1 MVLGTTSSVL
11 QASVTSVT
19 LQWDASPDTNIVGY
33 ALYSGVIDTSYLN
46 RTDLGS
52 ETSAT
57 VTNLPVGVT
66 NFFFVTAYD
75 TNGIESDPSN
85 LIDANFPGIFPP
97 PTLSAVPDLSIGKN
111 ATAGPVSFTIG
122 DSLLTASS
130 LALRGTS
137 SNPALVPNGNI
148 LFGGS
153 DSNRTVIVVP
163 ALNAAGNAVITLAV
177 SDGIASA
184 SRSFLLTVDPSV
196 KSAFVYLPFEAE
208 TATVLSP
215 MAVFRDPTAS
225 GGQFIATTNF
235 WSGMATFT
243 VDIPV
248 SGAYVVWWRALA
260 VQTSDWSFIVFAD
273 DGASDIFDA
282 SQVTWTDRWRW
293 ARVNGSFRFAVCDS
307 YGSPA
312 NQTVLPFTAGRHT
325 ITFLGLD
332 PQMLLD
338 GILLTNDRGYIPI
351 PPVLTVP
358 PDQTIDE
365 LTTLVVTNTAIDPH
379 IPPHNLTFGLVSG
392 PPGVVLDSH
401 TGVLTW
407 TPTEDQ
413 PRNNLI
419 IVQVTN
425 DAVPPLSEIK
435 SFAVIVNEVNQ
446 PPILTVPPDL
456 TINELSTLVVA
467 TTATDPDLPANA
479 LTFSLLSAPEGM
491 TLNPDTGVLVWTPT
505 EAQGPSTNLVILQV
519 TDDSSPPLSK
529 SKEFTIFVNEINS
542 EPTLAPVPA
551 QTIQPGS
558 LLTVTNVASDPD
570 IPTNTLTFT
579 LGQYAPA
586 GAVINSSDGVFTWS
600 PTAAQADTTY
610 FVTVWVTDN
619 CSPPLSNSVT
629 FAVVVGKLMPVKLTS
644 ATFDGGEIHLRATG
658 DAGITYWLQAS
669 TDLESWVSL
678 NRVTAPGNEF
688 EFVDA
693 EANAFPFRFY
703 RVTTAP

>member
-1 MVLGTTSSVL
+1 MVLGTSGVL
-11 QASVTSVT
+11 QASFSSVT
-19 LQWDASPDTNIVGY
+19 LQWDASPDTNVVGY
-33 ALYSGVIDTSYLN
+33 AVYNGVIDTSYLI
-46 RTDLGS
+46 RTDAGR

-66 NFFFVTAYD
+66 NYFFVTAYD
-75 TNGIESDPSN
+75 ENGVESDPSN

-97 PTLSAVPDLSIGKN
+97 PTLSAVPDQSVGKN
-111 ATAGPVSFTIG
+111 GTAGPVSFTIG

-163 ALNAAGNAVITLAV
+163 ALNAAGNAVITLTV
-177 SDGIASA
+177 WDGVASA

-196 KSAFVYLPFEAE
+196 KSAFVYLPLEAE

-225 GGQFIATTNF
+225 GGQFIATTNM
-235 WSGMATFT
+235 WSGKATFT

-248 SGAYVVWWRALA
+248 SGAYMLWWRALA
-260 VQTSDWSFIVFAD
+260 LEKSDWSFTVFAD

-307 YGSPA
+307 AGAPA

-325 ITFLGLD
+325 ITFSGLD

-479 LTFSLLSAPEGM
+479 LTFRLLSGPEGM
-491 TLNPDTGVLVWTPT
+491 TLDPYTGVLVWTPT
-505 EAQGPSTNLVILQV
+505 EAQGPSTNLVVLQV
-519 TDDSSPPLSK
+519 ADDGSPRLSK
-529 SKEFTIFVNEINS
+529 IKLFTIYVDELNS
-542 EPTLAPVPA
+542 EPTLAPVPD
-551 QTIQPGS
+551 QRIQPGS

-579 LGQYAPA
+579 LGQDAPA
-586 GAVINSSDGVFTWS
+586 GAAINPSDGVFTWS

-610 FVTVWVTDN
+610 FVTVWVSDN
-619 CSPPLSNSVT
+619 CSPSLSNSVT
-629 FAVVVGKLMPVKLTS
+629 FAVAVGKLTPVKLTS
-644 ATFDGGEIHLRATG
+644 ATFDGGEIHLRTTG
-658 DAGITYWLQAS
+658 DPGITYWLQAS

-678 NRVTAPGNEF
+678 NRVTAPSNEF